1 MFEPASRAVRAG
13 RTIRL
18 TVANKNNDGVGES
31 EYDAA
36 HSGSSQNPARKG
48 RRNFAPR
55 VLDSILRSTPTTVRP
70 LACFALCWLPLA
82 ACVALSGCGGASEA
96 RATAGMRAPVA
107 TEKTEN
113 GMKGAVVVGSIDADA
128 DGIPDAAE
136 LNTFGDRE
144 NFRRWFTGIA
154 EQQFYEASK
163 EWNAEQR
170 DCAGLVRFSWREAL
184 RAHDRR
190 WLARMG
196 APYEAFAPDVRAY
209 TLEHSPLGEK
219 IFRTSF
225 GAFRESDLKDET
237 FSEFADARTLK
248 EFNAAFISRDRGAA
262 RDGDLLFFFQ
272 PGAHKYPYHVMIFLG
287 AARVETADAA
297 DWVVYHTGSSPND
310 QGTVKKVRLAV
321 LDHHP
326 DARWRPVTSN
336 RNFLGFYRLK
346 ILQ

>member
-1 MFEPASRAVRAG
+1 MMRRYQALLSLPPGRFGDRTPRASLISFL
-13 RTIRL
+13 RTI
-18 TVANKNNDGVGES
+18 
-31 EYDAA
+31 
-36 HSGSSQNPARKG
+36 SQ
-48 RRNFAPR
+48 
-55 VLDSILRSTPTTVRP
+55 VRTLSYTIVVCCLL
-70 LACFALCWLPLA
+70 LACA
-82 ACVALSGCGGASEA
+82 ALSGCGGASEA
-96 RATAGMRAPVA
+96 RATAGTRAVT
-107 TEKTEN
+107 TEKNETT
-113 GMKGAVVVGSIDADA
+113 MKGAVVVGSIDADA

-163 EWNAEQR
+163 EWNDEQR
-170 DCAGLVRFSWREAL
+170 DCAGLVRFAWREAL

-196 APYEAFAPDVRAY
+196 TAYEAFAPDVRAY

-219 IFRTSF
+219 IFRTTF
-225 GAFRESDLKDET
+225 GAFRESDLRDET

-248 EFNAAFISRDRGAA
+248 EFNAAFVSRDRRAA

-287 AARVETADAA
+287 AARVENEDAA
-297 DWVVYHTGSSPND
+297 DWVVYHTGTSPND
-310 QGTVKKVRLAV
+310 KGTVKKVRLAV

-326 DARWRPVTSN
+326 DPRWRPVASN